1 MKPGFFLAALALWC
15 LSTGVR
21 ADELS
26 ICYNYECASRAT
38 VYLRGA
44 ELSRIR
50 MHFSWV
56 QDAEDE
62 RSAIARAI
70 GQFIAFAGQQ
80 TPTFRDHGR
89 NVADEGVDGRMDC
102 IDHAH
107 NTTLYLRLMEERG
120 WLKFHQVLGPVKR
133 APLIVNEHW
142 AALIAEREDGRESM
156 PESATANAPNFVIDS
171 WFLEPGQPAAIFT
184 LEEWKNGA
192 EPNE

>member
-1 MKPGFFLAALALWC
+1 MKFGPFLTALAL
-15 LSTGVR
+15 LAVTSGAQ
-21 ADELS
+21 ADELN
-26 ICYNYECASRAT
+26 ICYNYGCATSAT

-50 MHFSWV
+50 MLFSWI

-62 RSAIARAI
+62 RDAIAQAI
-70 GQFIAFAGQQ
+70 GQSITFAGQQ

-89 NVADEGVDGRMDC
+89 NLADDGVDGRMDC

-120 WLKFHQVLGPVKR
+120 WLKFHKVLDPVKR
-133 APLIVNEHW
+133 APLMINEHW
-142 AALIAEREDGRESM
+142 AARIAEQGNGEE
-156 PESATANAPNFVIDS
+156 FVVDS
-171 WFLEPGQPAAIFT
+171 WFFEPGQPAAIFT